1 MFQSPEVSDRR
12 VSALNAGNVL
22 ECKEGLAAEVVGRD
36 DVVIEDGELD
46 DSVVAPA
53 LVRKGRT
60 EKNVSYKYPG
70 PMNLE
75 KLDFRYKSG
84 SRHKF
89 DNPHLRL
96 NDRSFLNDLLFTY
109 NSKHSSK
116 TGLSVA
122 F

>member
-1 MFQSPEVSDRR
+1 M
-12 VSALNAGNVL
+12 NAGNVL

-84 SRHKF
+84 FRH
-89 DNPHLRL
+89 
-96 NDRSFLNDLLFTY
+96 
-109 NSKHSSK
+109 
-116 TGLSVA
+116 
-122 F
+122 